1 MELMEN
7 EWKIMEISQKITKTR
22 LLVTTGLLLLGRL
35 PVFICKRLN
44 KNNPV
49 LRCNL

>member
-7 EWKIMEISQKITKTR
+7 EWKMMEISQKVTTAQ

-35 PVFICKRLN
+35 PVFTGKRLN
-44 KNNPV
+44 NNNPV